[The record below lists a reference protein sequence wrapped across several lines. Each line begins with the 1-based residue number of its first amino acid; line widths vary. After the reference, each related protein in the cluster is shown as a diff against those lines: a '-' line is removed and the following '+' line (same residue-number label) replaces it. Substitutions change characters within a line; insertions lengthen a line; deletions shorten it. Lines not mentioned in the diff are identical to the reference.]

1 MADLSLASLQNMPS
15 WDQYKDF
22 ALKTQADNNAWS
34 AQQAQKQMD
43 FQAQMANTAHQ
54 REVADLKAAGLNP
67 VLSAGGSGASAPSGA
82 AGQTDTSVLQ
92 SITSYL
98 MQQNQNLV
106 NLEAQRV
113 SAHTALETAQ
123 IHAQAQMA
131 AAATAAAASRYA
143 ADKNYDLQ
151 IELASTYPNNPW
163 ATLSAILNGDNYNG
177 KGIIDKGKS
186 LLQGLLSK
194 PANSAST
201 LIIPNPV
208 TKALNAFNPNS
219 TLNQLIKSARSSG
232 VSSRMQYQSILSWM
246 RDGSQYFNGRTYTFM
261 TKKSW
266 QMDSL
271 ERAMY
276 NFWQSINSGRS
287 SSGSGSR

>member
-1 MADLSLASLQNMPS
+1 MAESFLPSLQNMPN
-15 WDQYKDF
+15 WNEYKAF

-82 AGQTDTSVLQ
+82 AGQTDNSVLQ

-106 NLEAQRV
+106 QLEAQRV
-113 SAHTALETAQ
+113 SAETAKETAQ

-143 ADKNYDLQ
+143 ADKNYQLQ
-151 IELASTYPNNPW
+151 IELASKYPNNPW
-163 ATLSAILNGDNYNG
+163 STLSAILNGDEYNGQGLIKRASNFVKDTLNKNISSASANFINSSSVKRVFNTLNPFSQLNSYIKSIRNGGKITNYNMYSSILNWMKSNPQYYNG
-177 KGIIDKGKS
+177 K
-186 LLQGLLSK
+186 
-194 PANSAST
+194 
-201 LIIPNPV
+201 
-208 TKALNAFNPNS
+208 
-219 TLNQLIKSARSSG
+219 
-232 VSSRMQYQSILSWM
+232 
-246 RDGSQYFNGRTYTFM
+246 YFTYS
-261 TKKSW
+261 KKSYW
-266 QMDSL
+266 QMDYL
-271 ERAMY
+271 EKAVY
-276 NFWQSINSGRS
+276 NFLHSGQGSGR
-287 SSGSGSR
+287 R